1 MKQNEWWKTISN
13 TFPFVVKMTII
24 AIHKFSNKAAQNKKA
39 IEQQKIDWI
48 NIYCNI

>member
-24 AIHKFSNKAAQNKKA
+24 AIHKFCNKTAVNRKE
-39 IEQQKIDWI
+39 I
-48 NIYCNI
+48 

>member
-24 AIHKFSNKAAQNKKA
+24 AINKFCNKTAKYRKKS
-39 IEQQKIDWI
+39 KH
-48 NIYCNI
+48 